1 MSSLEINKIAAAVLT
16 AGLVVMTSGFI
27 ADLLVG
33 GHGEAEE
40 DAYPIQLAEGDA
52 GSAPM
57 AEEEPGLEPVLP
69 LLASADPAAGESLT
83 RACAACHSFD
93 QGGAQKVGPNLWDI
107 VNAPHA
113 HIAEFAYSDALMAMA
128 DEPWTYED
136 LNAFLASPRDYAPG
150 TKMSY
155 AGMRS
160 VEDRANLIAYL
171 RSLSEDPAPLP
182 TAEEIEAVTGGGEAD
197 AEAAPA
203 EEDASEAAPTEEQAS
218 EATSDEA
225 ETSGTAG
232 ETQEAAADAGTAGAI
247 VERIAA
253 ADPAAGQRAV
263 RACAA
268 CHTFD
273 EGGANRVG
281 PNLWN
286 TVGASVAHLDD
297 FNYSNVFQEK
307 HEAGE
312 IWTYEALWEF
322 LKNPREWA
330 PGNRMTYAGVRDED
344 DKAAI
349 IAYLRSLS
357 SEPAPLEP
365 LQ

>member
-1 MSSLEINKIAAAVLT
+1 MSSLEINKVAAAVLT
-16 AGLVVMTSGFI
+16 AGLVAMTSGFV

-33 GHGEAEE
+33 GHGDAEE
-40 DAYPIQLAEGDA
+40 DAYPIQLAEGAA
-52 GSAPM
+52 GTAPE

-69 LLASADPAAGESLT
+69 LLASADPAAGEALN

-93 QGGAQKVGPNLWDI
+93 DGGPQKVGPNLWDI

-113 HIAEFAYSDALMAMA
+113 HIPEFAYSDALLAMA
-128 DEPWTYED
+128 EEPWTYEA

-160 VEDRANLIAYL
+160 VQDRANMIAYL
-171 RSLSEDPAPLP
+171 RSLSDDPAPLP
-182 TAEEIEAVTGGGEAD
+182 TAEEIEAVTGGGAEAEAD
-197 AEAAPA
+197 AETGG
-203 EEDASEAAPTEEQAS
+203 APTEEEAS
-218 EATSDEA
+218 DSAA
-225 ETSGTAG
+225 AG
-232 ETQEAAADAGTAGAI
+232 DVQEAAADAGAADSI
-247 VERIAA
+247 IERIAA
-253 ADPAAGQRAV
+253 ADPAAGQSAV

-268 CHTFD
+268 CHSFE

-286 TVGASVAHLDD
+286 TVGAPVAHIEG
-297 FNYSNVFQEK
+297 FNYSNIFQEK
-307 HEAGE
+307 HDAGE
-312 IWTYEALWEF
+312 IWTYEALWAF
-322 LKNPREWA
+322 LQNPREWA

-349 IAYLRSLS
+349 IAYMRSLS
-357 SEPAPLEP
+357 NDPAPLEP